1 MIEIITDSNGNKLGA
16 YDGDNDS
23 GKFYDANGDYFGEYW
38 GHEVFDK
45 NGMSQGY
52 HNGNVIDSFHK
63 LLVKSLFYEKSRK
76 VKV

>member
-52 HNGNVIDSFHK
+52 HNGDPKASFEM
-63 LLVKSLFYEKSRK
+63 LWRKSILGGF
-76 VKV
+76 